1 MKLKKI
7 VKRAID
13 SSEIN
18 IDFDELNSEN
28 AKKNYCI
35 KNTPALVINGVVKS
49 EGKVLSER
57 EISKLLVQE

>member
-1 MKLKKI
+1 M

-28 AKKNYCI
+28 AKKSYSV
-35 KNTPALVINGVVKS
+35 KNTPALVIDGIVKS